1 MADIRAQ
8 ITRAREAANDI
19 AETASGKF
27 RDTADRAMEG
37 AGGLIQTSKER
48 AGDARDRARDKANAA
63 YADARERSQRVAA
76 RANEIVQEHPIVAV
90 AGAVA
95 AGAVIAW
102 MFPKSRAAMK
112 ALPGIASSASAKVLE
127 AALAAKAVAAES
139 AESLKSS
146 TGEALNNA
154 AEGTK
159 EAAISARDAVASADL
174 GGKTS
179 RLADDVIALVAAKVE
194 AISDALKARLP
205 KA

>member
-37 AGGLIQTSKER
+37 AGGLIQTSRER
-48 AGDARDRARDKANAA
+48 AGDARDKANAA

-76 RANEIVQEHPIVAV
+76 RANEIVQEHPIAAV

-112 ALPGIASSASAKVLE
+112 ALPGIASSASAKMLE
-127 AALAAKAVAAES
+127 TALAAKAVAAES

-146 TGEALNNA
+146 TGDALNNA

-159 EAAISARDAVASADL
+159 EAVISARDAVASAGL

-194 AISDALKARLP
+194 AISDALKAWLP

>member
-19 AETASGKF
+19 AETATGKF
-27 RDTADRAMEG
+27 RDTADRALDG
-37 AGGLIQTSKER
+37 AGGLIQTSRER
-48 AGDARDRARDKANAA
+48 AGDARDKASAA
-63 YADARERSQRVAA
+63 YADARDRSQRVAA

-112 ALPGIASSASAKVLE
+112 ALPALASSTGAKMLE
-127 AALAAKAVAAES
+127 AALAARAVAAES
-139 AESLKSS
+139 AESLKSG
-146 TGEALNNA
+146 TGDVLSSA

-159 EAAISARDAVASADL
+159 EAAASARDAVASADL
-174 GGKTS
+174 AGKTS
-179 RLADDVIALVAAKVE
+179 RLADDVIALVAAKVD
-194 AISDALKARLP
+194 AIGEALKARLP
-205 KA
+205 KS

>member
-8 ITRAREAANDI
+8 LTRAREAANDI

-37 AGGLIQTSKER
+37 AGGLIQTSRER
-48 AGDARDRARDKANAA
+48 AGDARDRARDKASAA
-63 YADARERSQRVAA
+63 YADARDHSQRVAA
-76 RANEIVQEHPIVAV
+76 RANEIVQEHPIAAV

-112 ALPGIASSASAKVLE
+112 ALPGLASSAGAKVLE
-127 AALAAKAVAAES
+127 AALAAKAAAAES

-159 EAAISARDAVASADL
+159 EAAASARDAVASADL
-174 GGKTS
+174 TGKTS
-179 RLADDVIALVAAKVE
+179 RLADDVVALVAAKVE

-205 KA
+205 KT

>member
-19 AETASGKF
+19 AETASGKV
-27 RDTADRAMEG
+27 RDTADRAREG
-37 AGGLIQTSKER
+37 AGGLIQTSRER
-48 AGDARDRARDKANAA
+48 AGDARDKASAA
-63 YADARERSQRVAA
+63 YADARDRSQRVAA

-102 MFPKSRAAMK
+102 MFPKSRSAMK
-112 ALPGIASSASAKVLE
+112 ALPSLASSVGAKVLD

-146 TGEALNNA
+146 TTDALSNA

-159 EAAISARDAVASADL
+159 EAAASARDAVASADL
-174 GGKTS
+174 AKKTS
-179 RLADDVIALVAAKVE
+179 RLADDVIALVAARVD
-194 AISDALKARLP
+194 AIGDALKARLP
-205 KA
+205 KS